1 MRKILIFFIVAT
13 AFLIVTTGLRFP
25 RIKLYYKKI
34 EKSIKTANWI
44 KVFSKLDF
52 QVSQFKKFQKRLKID
67 ISAGCG
73 SISSPE
79 PSFLSSLSTELID
92 DRTAPVSPV
101 LWAHQVG
108 KKVVRKV
115 PDTALLGVLVLIA
128 SELLRRGINT
138 NSDTLPPVVREFANA
153 TIVELDAKLEKLSSL
168 EWRVDGFFKEELE
181 NLQAQPLEVI
191 DKFIVNSILPSVD
204 KDFAPFLLKYMVG
217 DAKRVKTITQSI
229 KDLIQLSMVLLEGSG
244 RLLEGKE
251 NIQGPSYFDK
261 TTSSIIEQVDLVGQ
275 NIEEGMVVNMIM
287 FLCQQTT
294 HSSKIKFCMLIKK
307 NIIYSHKINYHFT
320 SIYFILSHQNFFNLS
335 KCALF
340 LHRLCR
346 QTIMQLQ

>member
-13 AFLIVTTGLRFP
+13 AFLILTTGLKFT

-275 NIEEGMVVNMIM
+275 NIEEGMVVDEIM
-287 FLCQQTT
+287 FVYCLPTDYPLI
-294 HSSKIKFCMLIKK
+294 KIKVLYVN
-307 NIIYSHKINYHFT
+307 NIFYNLFT
-320 SIYFILSHQNFFNLS
+320 QYELPLCFTLLDFIPSEFS
-335 KCALF
+335 
-340 LHRLCR
+340 
-346 QTIMQLQ
+346 